1 VIEIAVAPDP
11 AAGDTLDLRHFDDGI
26 RTRRTTEVADE
37 IVRGRN
43 EEVPDFHEAGYA
55 DKGGLAISAENL
67 LLLLILL
74 LLLSDRPSA
83 PGFE

>member
-1 VIEIAVAPDP
+1 
-11 AAGDTLDLRHFDDGI
+11 
-26 RTRRTTEVADE
+26 VADE

-55 DKGGLAISAENL
+55 DKGVLAIGAENL